1 MRQKFL
7 RIKSLCLAGLM
18 VAMCGVAAYAD
29 KPIRSSDAVPTEI
42 APIYASDAKGE
53 HYLKPVGTP
62 VYSACDGE
70 VVLAERL
77 AGFGNC
83 VFVRDAQGTTFY
95 YCHLDQF
102 NVQAGDEV
110 SAGAKIGLS
119 GNTGFASRAGEL
131 ALYVQEKDGA
141 FCVNGTEWE
150 KMIF

>member
-1 MRQKFL
+1 MKQKFL

-29 KPIRSSDAVPTEI
+29 KPIRSSDAVSIETT
-42 APIYASDAKGE
+42 PIYSSDAKGE
-53 HYLKPVGTP
+53 HYHKPVGTP
-62 VYSACDGE
+62 VYSVCDGE
-70 VVLAERL
+70 VILAERL

-83 VFVRDAQGTTFY
+83 IFIRDAQGTTFY

-119 GNTGFASRAGEL
+119 GNTGFANRVGEL
-131 ALYVQEKDGA
+131 AFYVQEKDGA
-141 FCVNGTEWE
+141 FCANYSEWE
-150 KMIF
+150 KVIF